1 MLFDIL
7 IINNMEEKKEAA
19 KPVDTPGNDP
29 SKDVTRESKFFLFS
43 DNNKQQEGQEGND
56 EDKIRY
62 DDYIEKEL
70 DKMKE
75 DTASFLTEKV
85 NSLKEKYDLLKTK
98 IKEHISLKVSN
109 ISLVLGLDQKNIGEN
124 KNGDQYI
131 QNYASKNISKQLN
144 DIFDMHGKIMQSVI
158 DNINIFDSFLSIGNN
173 FDTENPI
180 QSFLSSNLEKIYNS
194 WLFLALDFNKYNL
207 IDMFSSQKI
216 PKAIQDFIITNSS
229 NRIYEMVIDDNDI
242 KLSEKEKENKEL
254 VEELLKEKY
263 KKDLQLLKNNM
274 GNLTKISVCTSKD
287 YFSKTAE
294 CHFPKL
300 TKIKF
305 SRCEINNINFQEV
318 FPACVKLS
326 IDRCLNFKNF
336 DFLDSLATLKLQ
348 RLSFNKDNLITAEF
362 NKIINFIV
370 NCKEITN
377 NLTYL
382 SFTDNYIT
390 AVDLSQYYTLKL
402 PKLKEL
408 DFRKNK
414 IFKFSIN
421 PEACPNIKLI
431 NLAYNN
437 LNKSCTQ
444 LLKKE
449 KTIVL
454 ANNNIYLTTIENIDT
469 YYQRIKYQL
478 ASFNY
483 GMNYLSLSGLF
494 NINTKGNILSID
506 IHSNI
511 QISVTKLDL
520 SYCSLTCETL
530 FKFFENNP
538 GFLELRS
545 LNLSNNNL
553 TDDFFSLFLK
563 NKLNV
568 YFQKLSHLNLSGN
581 AIKGTDF
588 ASVAEFI
595 RENKY
600 LTKLDLGK
608 NPFAKDYS
616 AKNTEK
622 MNVEE
627 KERESSAKSNKSG
640 DSIVVNDFVTLYE
653 WIRYLNTDA
662 GMATRYFNKKERGF
676 LIKYDVSKRY
686 NYDNERHKK
695 YIIEKKVHKK

>member
-1 MLFDIL
+1 ME
-7 IINNMEEKKEAA
+7 NNKKEGDIP
-19 KPVDTPGNDP
+19 KPVVTPGGNDQN
-29 SKDVTRESKFFLFS
+29 KDVTRESKFFLFS
-43 DNNKQQEGQEGND
+43 DNNEQQEGQEGNE

-75 DTASFLTEKV
+75 DTTTFLTEKV
-85 NSLKEKYDLLKTK
+85 NSLNAKYDLLKTK

-109 ISLVLGLDQKNIGEN
+109 LSLVLGLDKKNNGEN
-124 KNGDQYI
+124 KNGNQDI
-131 QNYASKNISKQLN
+131 QNYAMKNISKQLH

-158 DNINIFDSFLSIGNN
+158 DNINIFDSFLNIGNM
-173 FDTENPI
+173 FDIENPI
-180 QSFLSSNLEKIYNS
+180 QNFLSSNLEKIYNS
-194 WLFLALDFNKYNL
+194 WLFLSLDFNKYNL

-216 PKAIQDFIITNSS
+216 PKAIQDFIINNSS
-229 NRIYEMVIDDNDI
+229 NRIYEMVIDDNDL
-242 KLSEKEKENKEL
+242 KLSESEKDNKEFI
-254 VEELLKEKY
+254 EDLLKEKY

-274 GNLTKISVCTSKD
+274 GNLTKIKVSTNRE
-287 YFSKTAE
+287 YFDRTAE

-300 TKIKF
+300 TKITFNK
-305 SRCEINNINFQEV
+305 CEINNINFQEV

-348 RLSFNKDNLITAEF
+348 KLSFNKDNLITPEF

-402 PKLKEL
+402 PKLREL

-444 LLKKE
+444 MLKKE
-449 KTIVL
+449 KTMVL
-454 ANNNIYLTTIENIDT
+454 ANNNIYLTSIDNIDS

-478 ASFNY
+478 SAFNY

-506 IHSNI
+506 INSNI

-563 NKLNV
+563 NKLNL

-595 RENKY
+595 KENKY

-622 MNVEE
+622 MNIGE

-640 DSIVVNDFVTLYE
+640 DIVVNDFITLYE

-662 GMATRYFNKKERGF
+662 GMATRSFNKKERGF

-695 YIIEKKVHKK
+695 YIIEKRVHKK

>member
-1 MLFDIL
+1 
-7 IINNMEEKKEAA
+7 MEDKKKEGDIP
-19 KPVDTPGNDP
+19 KPVVTPSGNDLN
-29 SKDVTRESKFFLFS
+29 KDVTRESKFFLFS
-43 DNNKQQEGQEGND
+43 DNNEQQEGQEGND

-75 DTASFLTEKV
+75 DTTNFLTEKV
-85 NSLKEKYDLLKTK
+85 NSLNAKYDLLKTK

-109 ISLVLGLDQKNIGEN
+109 ISLVLGLDKKNIGEN
-124 KNGDQYI
+124 KNCNQDI
-131 QNYASKNISKQLN
+131 QNYAMKNISKQLN

-158 DNINIFDSFLSIGNN
+158 DNINIFDSFLNIGNQ
-173 FDTENPI
+173 FDIENPI
-180 QSFLSSNLEKIYNS
+180 QNFLSSNLEKIYNS
-194 WLFLALDFNKYNL
+194 WLFLSLDFNKYNL

-216 PKAIQDFIITNSS
+216 PKAIQDFIINNSS

-242 KLSEKEKENKEL
+242 KLSESDKDNKEL
-254 VEELLKEKY
+254 IDNLLKEKY

-274 GNLTKISVCTSKD
+274 GNLTKIKVSTSRD
-287 YFSKTAE
+287 YFNKTAE

-300 TKIKF
+300 TKITF
-305 SRCEINNINFQEV
+305 SKCDISNINFQEV

-326 IDRCLNFKNF
+326 IDRCMNFKNF

-348 RLSFNKDNLITAEF
+348 RLSFNKDNLITQEF

-370 NCKEITN
+370 NCKDITN

-402 PKLKEL
+402 PKLREL

-444 LLKKE
+444 ILKKE
-449 KTIVL
+449 KTMVL
-454 ANNNIYLTTIENIDT
+454 ANNNIYLTTIDNIDS

-478 ASFNY
+478 STFNY

-506 IHSNI
+506 INSNI

-563 NKLNV
+563 NKLNL

-595 RENKY
+595 KENKY

-622 MNVEE
+622 MNIGD
-627 KERESSAKSNKSG
+627 KERESSTKSNKSG
-640 DSIVVNDFVTLYE
+640 DIVVNDFVTLYE

-662 GMATRYFNKKERGF
+662 GMATRSFNKKERGF

>member
-1 MLFDIL
+1 
-7 IINNMEEKKEAA
+7 
-19 KPVDTPGNDP
+19 
-29 SKDVTRESKFFLFS
+29 
-43 DNNKQQEGQEGND
+43 
-56 EDKIRY
+56 
-62 DDYIEKEL
+62 
-70 DKMKE
+70 MKE
-75 DTASFLTEKV
+75 DTTTFLTEKV
-85 NSLKEKYDLLKTK
+85 NSLNAKYDLLKTK

-109 ISLVLGLDQKNIGEN
+109 LSLVLGLDKKNNGEN
-124 KNGDQYI
+124 KNGNQDI
-131 QNYASKNISKQLN
+131 QNYAMKNISKQLN

-158 DNINIFDSFLSIGNN
+158 DNINIFDSFLNIGNM
-173 FDTENPI
+173 FDIENPI
-180 QSFLSSNLEKIYNS
+180 QNFLSSNLEKIYNS
-194 WLFLALDFNKYNL
+194 WLFLSLDFNKYNL

-216 PKAIQDFIITNSS
+216 PKAIQDFIINNSS
-229 NRIYEMVIDDNDI
+229 NRRYEMVIDDNDL
-242 KLSEKEKENKEL
+242 KLSESEKDNKEL
-254 VEELLKEKY
+254 IEDLLKEKY

-274 GNLTKISVCTSKD
+274 GNLTKIKVSTSRE
-287 YFSKTAE
+287 YFDRTAE

-300 TKIKF
+300 TKITFNK
-305 SRCEINNINFQEV
+305 CEINNINFQEV

-348 RLSFNKDNLITAEF
+348 KLSFNKDNLITPEF

-402 PKLKEL
+402 PKLREL

-444 LLKKE
+444 MLKKE
-449 KTIVL
+449 KTMVL
-454 ANNNIYLTTIENIDT
+454 ANNNIYLTSIDNIDS

-478 ASFNY
+478 SAFNY

-506 IHSNI
+506 INSNI

-563 NKLNV
+563 NKLNL

-595 RENKY
+595 KENKY

-622 MNVEE
+622 MNIGE

-640 DSIVVNDFVTLYE
+640 DIVVNDFITLYE

-662 GMATRYFNKKERGF
+662 GMATRSFNKKERGF

-695 YIIEKKVHKK
+695 YIIEKRVHKK